1 MSGLQAGGTLETAE
15 PSFDLIEAKLAPPA
29 LRADTVAKSQL
40 IDRLCASERRVVS
53 VVAPAGFGKTT
64 LLAHLAVRDERS
76 FATVSLDERDNDPV
90 VLLRY
95 VAVALNRVVTIPVS
109 VFEALS
115 MPGRSLWS
123 TCIPRL
129 CAALSAV
136 AHPVV
141 LVLDDVHFVTDP
153 TSLDAVAALLNHVP
167 EHSRIVLSSR
177 EEPGLPLARL
187 RSQRRLLEVG
197 VEDLRLNAE
206 EAGAL
211 LRGAGVELDE
221 PAIRELTE
229 RTEGWPAGLYLAALS
244 LQAGGCG
251 VSTFTGEDRFVAEY
265 LRLELLSRL
274 TDEEVRFLTHTS
286 VLERMCGSLCDAVL
300 GRTDSAGVL
309 ESLERSN
316 RFLVPLDRTRTW
328 YRYHHL
334 FQDLLRSELE
344 QREPEFLPEL
354 NRRAMAWCQANGMP
368 EPALH
373 YAHAAGETDVMT
385 GIFEELVLP
394 TYYAGGV
401 TTIESWLDWY
411 DDALRSRYPTI
422 AVLGAWVYF
431 LTGRAAE
438 GERCQRAAQASTA
451 TPELPD
457 GSASIEPWL
466 AALRAYTCPDGVQG
480 VLADAEL
487 ALEQLGPEGWWRP
500 TAQLATGAAHAFLGD
515 PERAGAALVLTAE
528 IAAAA
533 GSSEEETLAFA
544 ELALL
549 AIEAGAWEQATTHAE
564 RAVAV
569 AEAAKIDDYLASGL
583 AWAVRARV
591 AVHHGHTERAR
602 EDVAR
607 VHRLRPLFN
616 PGMAWLS
623 IQTGLELARVHLAL
637 KEPGVA
643 ATVLSESEAILR
655 VRPHLGALTEL
666 AHELR
671 ARIEASTS
679 PSGEWALSLTA
690 AELRLLP
697 LLTTHL
703 AFPQI
708 GERLHLS
715 RTTIKTQAISI
726 YRKFGVSSRDEAI
739 DRAIELGLLEDERYP
754 AMDLAR

>member
-1 MSGLQAGGTLETAE
+1 MSRSEMGTAE
-15 PSFDLIEAKLAPPA
+15 LPFDVVEAKLAPPV
-29 LRADTVAKSQL
+29 LRAETVPKSEL
-40 IDRLCASERRVVS
+40 IDRICASEGRVVS
-53 VVAPAGFGKTT
+53 VAAPAGFGKTT
-64 LLAHLAVRDERS
+64 LLAHLAERDERS
-76 FATVSLDERDNDPV
+76 FAMVSLDEHDNDPV

-95 VAVALNRVVTIPVS
+95 VAAALDRVEPIPMP

-123 TCIPRL
+123 TCIPRV

-136 AHPVV
+136 ARPVV
-141 LVLDDVHFVTDP
+141 LVLDDVHFVSDP
-153 TSLDAVAALLNHVP
+153 TSLDAVAALLNSVP
-167 EHSRIVLSSR
+167 EGSRIVLSSR
-177 EEPGLPLARL
+177 EEPALPLARL
-187 RSQRRLLEVG
+187 RAQGRLLEVG
-197 VEDLRLNAE
+197 VEDLRLNTE

-211 LRGAGVELDE
+211 LRSAGVELDVA
-221 PAIRELTE
+221 AIGELTG

-244 LQAGGCG
+244 LHAGGSG

-274 TDEEVRFLTHTS
+274 TDEEVRFLTHSS
-286 VLERMCGSLCDAVL
+286 VLERMCGGLCDAVL

-334 FQDLLRSELE
+334 FRDLLRSELE
-344 QREPEFLPEL
+344 QREPGLAPEL
-354 NRRAMAWCQANGMP
+354 NRRAMAWCQANGML

-373 YAHAAGETDVMT
+373 YAHAAGETDAMT
-385 GIFEELVLP
+385 RTIEELVLP
-394 TYYAGGV
+394 TWYSGRVATV
-401 TTIESWLDWY
+401 ESWLAWY
-411 DDALRSRYPTI
+411 DDALLRRYPTI
-422 AVLGAWVYF
+422 AVFGAWVYF

-438 GERCQRAAQASTA
+438 GERCQRAAQASSA

-457 GSASIEPWL
+457 GSLSIEPWL

-480 VLADAEL
+480 ILADAEL

-500 TAQLATGAAHAFLGD
+500 TAQLASGAAHAFLGD
-515 PERAGAALVLTAE
+515 SERAGAVLVLTAE
-528 IAAAA
+528 MAAAA
-533 GSSEEETLAFA
+533 GSSEEETFSFA

-549 AIEAGAWEQATTHAE
+549 AIEAGAWEQATIHAE

-583 AWAVRARV
+583 SWAVRGRV
-591 AVHHGHTERAR
+591 ALHHGHTERAR
-602 EDVAR
+602 EDISR

-616 PGMAWLS
+616 PGMAWMS

-643 ATVLSESEAILR
+643 GTVLSEAEAILR
-655 VRPHLGALTEL
+655 VRPHLGTLTEL

-671 ARIEASTS
+671 ARIEATST

-726 YRKFGVSSRDEAI
+726 YRKFGVSSRAEAI
-739 DRAIELGLLEDERYP
+739 ERAVELGLLEDSRYP
-754 AMDLAR
+754 AIDLGS

>member
-1 MSGLQAGGTLETAE
+1 MGQAHGIAAL
-15 PSFDLIEAKLAPPA
+15 PFDVVEAKLAPPA
-29 LRADTVAKSQL
+29 LRAETVQKSGL
-40 IDRLCASERRVVS
+40 IDRICESEERVVS

-64 LLAHLAVRDERS
+64 LLAQLGERDERS

-95 VAVALNRVVTIPVS
+95 VAAALDRVEPIPVS

-123 TCIPRL
+123 TCIPRV
-129 CAALSAV
+129 CAALSALS
-136 AHPVV
+136 HRVV
-141 LVLDDVHFVTDP
+141 LVLDDLHFVSDP
-153 TSLDAVAALLNHVP
+153 PCLDAVAALLNAVP
-167 EHSRIVLSSR
+167 ERSCIVLSSR
-177 EEPGLPLARL
+177 EEPALPLARL
-187 RSQRRLLEVG
+187 RSQGRLLEVG

-211 LRGAGVELDE
+211 LRSAGVELDA
-221 PAIRELTE
+221 PAIGELTE

-244 LQAGGCG
+244 LQAGGSG
-251 VSTFTGEDRFVAEY
+251 VSTFTGEDRFVADY

-286 VLERMCGSLCDAVL
+286 VLERMCGGLCDAVL
-300 GRTDSAGVL
+300 RRTDSAAVL

-316 RFLVPLDRTRTW
+316 HLLVPLDRTRTW

-344 QREPEFLPEL
+344 QREPGLVPEL
-354 NRRAMAWCQANGMP
+354 NRRAMAWCQADGML

-373 YAHAAGETDVMT
+373 YAHAAGETDAVT
-385 GIFEELVLP
+385 RLFEELVLP

-401 TTIESWLDWY
+401 NTIETWLDWY
-411 DDALRSRYPTI
+411 DDEQRGRHPTV
-422 AVLGAWVYF
+422 AVLGAWLYF
-431 LTGRAAE
+431 LTGRAAA
-438 GERCQRAAQASTA
+438 GERCQRAAQASPA
-451 TPELPD
+451 TPVLPD

-466 AALRAYTCPDGVQG
+466 AALRAYTCANGVQG
-480 VLADAEL
+480 MLADAEL

-500 TAQLATGAAHAFLGD
+500 SAQLAAGAAHAFLGD
-515 PERAGAALVLTAE
+515 SERAGTALELAAAV
-528 IAAAA
+528 AAAA
-533 GSSEEETLAFA
+533 GASEEGTLAFA

-549 AIEAGAWEQATTHAE
+549 AIDANAWEQAANHAE
-564 RAVAV
+564 QAVAL
-569 AEAAKIDDYLASGL
+569 AEAAKVDDYLTSGL
-583 AWAVRARV
+583 AWVVRARV
-591 AVHHGHTERAR
+591 ALHHGQTERAR
-602 EDVAR
+602 ADVAR
-607 VHRLRPLFN
+607 VHRIRPLFN
-616 PGMAWLS
+616 AGMAWIS
-623 IQTGLELARVHLAL
+623 VHTGLELARVHLAL

-643 ATVLSESEAILR
+643 GTVLSEAEAILR
-655 VRPHLGALTEL
+655 ARPHLGTLNDL

-671 ARIEASTS
+671 ARIEATST

-726 YRKFGVSSRDEAI
+726 YRKFGVSSRAEAI
-739 DRAIELGLLEDERYP
+739 ERAVQLGLLEDSRYP
-754 AMDLAR
+754 AVDLAR